1 MPNEPSAGS
10 STFRVDKFVVPAHAL
25 PAFME
30 RVHRIQR
37 MLDGVPGCRQ
47 NLVLTQTG
55 GTGEFNVVTVVEWA
69 NAQAMD
75 AAKAIVRKKYAEE
88 GFDPAS
94 FMQRLGVRAD
104 MGIYRNA

>member
-1 MPNEPSAGS
+1 MPAG
-10 STFRVDKFVVPAHAL
+10 AL

-37 MLDGVPGCRQ
+37 ILDGVPGCRQ

-55 GTGEFNVVTVVEWA
+55 GTSEFNVVTLVEWA
-69 NAQAMD
+69 SVQAMD
-75 AAKAIVRKKYAEE
+75 AAKTVVQKKYAEE

-104 MGIYRNA
+104 MWVYGNA